1 LSLAAEAEAEAVSI
15 TAAAV
20 ERVGSALELDLA
32 LLLER
37 PTPSLLVP
45 VVTVALLQQ
54 MVLLVQI
61 LYLALLLPQAVV
73 TAVILVV
80 AHQVETA
87 VMAVPAVAV
96 RAFRLRQ
103 ADQVLAAP
111 AIRQARL
118 PHKATTVAAF
128 QRMDCRTQAAAVAV
142 QLLLD
147 RLAVRVTALAAAA
160 TEPPLAFLAHL

>member
-1 LSLAAEAEAEAVSI
+1 ME
-15 TAAAV
+15 
-20 ERVGSALELDLA
+20 
-32 LLLER
+32 
-37 PTPSLLVP
+37 
-45 VVTVALLQQ
+45 TVAFLLQTAP
-54 MVLLVQI
+54 LVQI
-61 LYLALLLPQAVV
+61 LYLALLLPQAVATV
-73 TAVILVV
+73 VIPAAAHRAVP
-80 AHQVETA
+80 A

-111 AIRQARL
+111 AIRQALRRR
-118 PHKATTVAAF
+118 KVITAAAF